1 MNMRKLIAAGVGA
14 ALLVLGLAAFASAST
29 SSTSVRTVSFIAKAT
44 QLSQIDLPPAGFG
57 QGDQIVFHD
66 QLLVNGK
73 VIGHDGGA
81 CQATFVTQ
89 GRPAQFQCLVT
100 FVFRGGQ
107 VTTQGLINIANPAS
121 FTGRFAVTGGTGIYQ
136 RARGQGTIHQTSET
150 LATITLSITS

>member
-1 MNMRKLIAAGVGA
+1 MAAMNMRKLIAAGVGA
-14 ALLVLGLAAFASAST
+14 ALLVFGLAAFASAST
-29 SSTSVRTVSFIAKAT
+29 QTT
-44 QLSQIDLPPAGFG
+44 QINQIDLPPAGFG

-66 QLLVNGK
+66 QLLRHGT

-107 VTTQGLINIANPAS
+107 VAAQGLINIANPAS
-121 FTGRFAVTGGTGIYQ
+121 FTGRFAVTGGTGVYQ